1 MGKYI
6 SFFKE
11 PQGLFRVKKNTTIYV
26 RYQSAKY
33 YLNSY
38 NTSIN
43 KIISELKML
52 DNHVGTLRGYLNTDE
67 AYALNRAGN
76 MIMQELE
83 NFIISWKSKN
93 LTYYKAL
100 VDILNANKTA
110 DNEFSNA
117 AQSSIN
123 QIRRS

>member
-1 MGKYI
+1 MGKYL

-11 PQGLFRVKKNTTIYV
+11 PQGLFQVKKNSQIYV
-26 RYQSAKY
+26 RYPSAKF
-33 YLNSY
+33 YLNTY
-38 NTSIN
+38 NTSIT

-52 DNHVGTLRGYLNTDE
+52 DNHIGKLRGYLNTED
-67 AYALNRAGN
+67 AYALNRAGLI
-76 MIMQELE
+76 IMQELE
-83 NFIISWKSKN
+83 DFIISWKSNN

-110 DNEFSNA
+110 DMNFSSA

-123 QIRRS
+123 QVRRS